1 MTHCMNLELSA
12 FLKIANGSK
21 TIELRLN
28 DKKRQKIKIGDTIE
42 FHCGEINSI
51 IFATVIK
58 LHKFPNF
65 EQLYKALPLEK
76 CGYSKDD
83 LKAARYTDM
92 EKYYTKSQIQKYGAL
107 GIGLQKITAI
117 MNVKASLLQPE
128 VLALLKPSVY
138 DPTPERLKSRAEKY
152 AAGKNIFVYACKK
165 CGVYAGI
172 VVFKTE
178 NGTAEILDIAVKLK
192 YQNCGIGR
200 KLVDFILSQFSVD
213 CMIAETDDDAVG
225 FYRKC
230 GFAVTLAGEVYGSK
244 RYFCKLRVS
253 YQNRP

>member
-1 MTHCMNLELSA
+1 
-12 FLKIANGSK
+12 
-21 TIELRLN
+21 
-28 DKKRQKIKIGDTIE
+28 
-42 FHCGEINSI
+42 
-51 IFATVIK
+51 
-58 LHKFPNF
+58 
-65 EQLYKALPLEK
+65 
-76 CGYSKDD
+76 
-83 LKAARYTDM
+83 
-92 EKYYTKSQIQKYGAL
+92 
-107 GIGLQKITAI
+107 

-178 NGTAEILDIAVKLK
+178 NGTAEILDIAVKPE

-213 CMIAETDDDAVG
+213 CMIAETDDDAVE

-230 GFAVTLAGEVYGSK
+230 GFAVMRGKDVHNTG
-244 RYFCKLRVS
+244 RYFCKLHTVF
-253 YQNRP
+253 NK